1 MHHIPTRGEAFE
13 LYSGVVVVTL
23 VIGLATVMLMGFI

>member
-1 MHHIPTRGEAFE
+1 MHHIPTQGEAFE

-23 VIGLATVMLMGFI
+23 VIGIAIVMLMSFL